1 LSVLLH
7 KDKEKEDRQYNDQMK
22 EDRQYN
28 DQVKKDRQ
36 YNDQVKEDKR
46 QTMVAKTIH
55 IQLKSGKH
63 EIHLIFRHNKKT
75 VVVFYFEIEILKH
88 VIGN

>member
-1 LSVLLH
+1 V
-7 KDKEKEDRQYNDQMK
+7 KEDSQYNDQVKEDRQYNDQMK

-63 EIHLIFRHNKKT
+63 EIHLIFRHNKKQLS
-75 VVVFYFEIEILKH
+75 FFILKLKF
-88 VIGN
+88 